1 MKKGI
6 RGHDVC
12 AEGLKNIDKRC
23 AEEGIEYIQLVLEKS
38 IEGFE
43 TGKYSEEYAQKIKEE
58 MPNTKIA
65 ILGSYIN
72 PSDPNEET
80 LRESIEKFKEKIR
93 YATVLNPIAVG
104 TETGSYIEGKTHTE
118 EAYRYLLKTVKELVR
133 EAEKYGVNIGIEG
146 VYQFVINSPEIMAR
160 LVTDVNSDNLKV
172 IFDPCNLITIDNY
185 AEQNKMISD
194 MFDLVGSRII
204 AIHAKDFFVE
214 NGELKRTIPGKGILN
229 YKLIFEKMKENNL
242 DIPIISENI
251 DETSAKEAF
260 DLLTDVYETVI

>member
-1 MKKGI
+1 
-6 RGHDVC
+6 
-12 AEGLKNIDKRC
+12 
-23 AEEGIEYIQLVLEKS
+23 
-38 IEGFE
+38 
-43 TGKYSEEYAQKIKEE
+43 

-93 YATVLNPIAVG
+93 YATVLNPVAVG

-118 EAYRYLLKTVKELVR
+118 EAYQHLLKTVKELVR

-172 IFDPCNLITIDNY
+172 IFDPCNLITID
-185 AEQNKMISD
+185 M
-194 MFDLVGSRII
+194 
-204 AIHAKDFFVE
+204 
-214 NGELKRTIPGKGILN
+214 
-229 YKLIFEKMKENNL
+229 
-242 DIPIISENI
+242 
-251 DETSAKEAF
+251 
-260 DLLTDVYETVI
+260 